1 MLGSWQV
8 DEFSNSYHLYRWGN
22 VKVGSAIPLSA
33 PVQTEL
39 ISCLDGEGDGVSG
52 ILAGRAPVR
61 HKIISGL
68 GPVVI
73 KGYVRGGLLR
83 FARSPIHMR
92 FGRTRCEREFGV
104 LQKVRQLGIAAP
116 EPLAFAWRGGRWYR
130 AWLFTRLIE
139 GTRTLADISRA
150 DENRARVLAERLA
163 PIVELLILK
172 GVFHVDLHPGNVV
185 VDEDDKIY
193 LVDFDKARIVTGR
206 EHEQLADRYLCR
218 WRRAVIKHNLS
229 EVLTEVLCSSLRRR
243 DLLRSNVRGDL

>member
-1 MLGSWQV
+1 M
-8 DEFSNSYHLYRWGN
+8 DEFLNSYHLYRWGN
-22 VKVGSAIPLSA
+22 VTLGSSIPLFA

-39 ISCLDGEGDGVSG
+39 ISCLDGEADGVSG
-52 ILAGRAPVR
+52 SLAGRAPVR
-61 HKIISGL
+61 HATISEF

-92 FGRTRCEREFGV
+92 WGRTRCEREFDV

-116 EPLAFAWRGGRWYR
+116 EPLAFAWRGGGRWYR

-206 EHEQLADRYLCR
+206 EHEQLAERYLCR

-243 DLLRSNVRGDL
+243 DLLRSSVRGHL

>member
-8 DEFSNSYHLYRWGN
+8 DEFSNSYHLYRWGS

-92 FGRTRCEREFGV
+92 FGRTRCEREFDV